1 MKSLLKRAF
10 QRLSRV
16 MLNEAEERLYREAV
30 VQKALMQQYRSQAS
44 GDRGGLL
51 SLKDVGFR
59 KYSQFEEDGILL
71 YIFSLSSP
79 TNRVCV
85 ELCAGDGRT
94 CNTANLIINHGW
106 WGHLFDGLEAHV
118 RLGKAFYSQ
127 LADTCFYPPRF
138 THAWITAENVN
149 ELILGSG
156 ATGSIDLLSLDVD
169 GNDYWIWKAIDVI
182 QPRVLVCE
190 VNRVIPPDKSLTIPY
205 DAAFIADPGIY
216 TGASFFNGASLKAMC
231 RLSKEKGYRLVG
243 ASRHG
248 VNVFFVRCGIA
259 EDLLPAVDVDSCQQ
273 DPSTREV
280 RSAGWPKAQF
290 YPWQEV

>member
-1 MKSLLKRAF
+1 
-10 QRLSRV
+10 

-71 YIFSLSSP
+71 YIFSLISP

-118 RLGKAFYSQ
+118 RSEK
-127 LADTCFYPPRF
+127 RF
-138 THAWITAENVN
+138 IR
-149 ELILGSG
+149 S
-156 ATGSIDLLSLDVD
+156 
-169 GNDYWIWKAIDVI
+169 
-182 QPRVLVCE
+182 
-190 VNRVIPPDKSLTIPY
+190 SLTHVFIPH
-205 DAAFIADPGIY
+205 ALRTLG
-216 TGASFFNGASLKAMC
+216 
-231 RLSKEKGYRLVG
+231 
-243 ASRHG
+243 
-248 VNVFFVRCGIA
+248 
-259 EDLLPAVDVDSCQQ
+259 
-273 DPSTREV
+273 
-280 RSAGWPKAQF
+280 
-290 YPWQEV
+290 